1 MCFEG
6 ISTQD
11 TYRFEVYSTYE
22 YIPTMSFEA
31 WTDVRPSRV
40 DNDGQ
45 ATLKD
50 LISDNVFNAVSG
62 IVSKSLIGDVLSIG
76 SIAKDIKS
84 IVLA

>member
-1 MCFEG
+1 
-6 ISTQD
+6 
-11 TYRFEVYSTYE
+11 
-22 YIPTMSFEA
+22 MSFEA

-40 DNDGQ
+40 DTDGQ